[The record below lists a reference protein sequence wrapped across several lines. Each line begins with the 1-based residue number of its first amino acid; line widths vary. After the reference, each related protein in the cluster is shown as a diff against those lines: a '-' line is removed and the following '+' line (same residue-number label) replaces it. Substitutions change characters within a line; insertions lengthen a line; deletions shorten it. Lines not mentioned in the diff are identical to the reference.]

1 MRSGRWYAAIA
12 LAGIAVAF
20 LLPLSPALSPGDV
33 RQARFIGVVC
43 TGAVC
48 AAFALLRGGQSV
60 PWTAVS
66 IVSSVAGLILLLAH
80 INANTRC
87 LATYDGRLVLI
98 GRDLAA
104 AAAAYVS
111 QNPGASASDL
121 LLDAGGV
128 AERIWTPAS
137 ISSCRLWIT
146 WGGLL
151 ATPLFAIA
159 VCALVA
165 RRGFRFLPATP
176 TRPAPVAHASQPAP
190 APVFDAFL
198 SYRHTEPD
206 TTRAKELLEALESR
220 GLRVAIDFRDFAP
233 NQHFL
238 AEMERCIKES
248 RFVLCVVTS
257 PYLDSDNC
265 VEEAIISKTLDMADR
280 RKRLVPLI
288 FEKVDLPVWLHGL
301 VGIDFTESASVD
313 PFDRLLSLL
322 VAAPAA
328 PRT

>member
-1 MRSGRWYAAIA
+1 MKSGRWYAAIA

-20 LLPLSPALSPGDV
+20 LLPLSPALSSGDV
-33 RQARFIGVVC
+33 RQARFIGAVC
-43 TGAVC
+43 TALSAPPSGCRGADSPLHGRR
-48 AAFALLRGGQSV
+48 FR
-60 PWTAVS
+60 
-66 IVSSVAGLILLLAH
+66 SSLPSQGSCCWPAH
-80 INANTRC
+80 ITANTKC
-87 LATYDGRLVLI
+87 VATYDGRAVADRPRI
-98 GRDLAA
+98 SPPPAA
-104 AAAAYVS
+104 NYVS
-111 QNPGASASDL
+111 QNPGVSASDL

-137 ISSCRLWIT
+137 ISSCRLWISGVAC
-146 WGGLL
+146 WPCPCSPSPCVPSSRAAVFGLRL
-151 ATPLFAIA
+151 
-159 VCALVA
+159 
-165 RRGFRFLPATP
+165 
-176 TRPAPVAHASQPAP
+176 RPHAAGDRVAHASQPVP

-206 TTRAKELLEALESR
+206 TTRAKEILEVLESR

-248 RFVLCVVTS
+248 RFVLCLVTS

-288 FEKVDLPVWLHGL
+288 FERVDSAGL
-301 VGIDFTESASVD
+301 ASRARRHR
-313 PFDRLLSLL
+313 FH
-322 VAAPAA
+322 
-328 PRT
+328 

>member
-33 RQARFIGVVC
+33 RQARFVGAVC
-43 TGAVC
+43 TATVC
-48 AAFALLRGGQSV
+48 AAFGLSRGGQSL
-60 PWTAVS
+60 PWLTVALVS
-66 IVSSVAGLILLLAH
+66 TVAGLMLFAAH
-80 INANTRC
+80 VNANARC
-87 LATYDGRLVLI
+87 VATYDGRPIVI
-98 GRDLAA
+98 GRDFASSAA
-104 AAAAYVS
+104 SYVS
-111 QNPGASASDL
+111 QNPGLSAADL

-151 ATPLFAIA
+151 AMPLFAIA

-165 RRGFRFLPATP
+165 RRGFRFLPAA
-176 TRPAPVAHASQPAP
+176 TRPAAVAHTSQPAL

-206 TTRAKELLEALESR
+206 KTRAKEVLAALESR
-220 GLRVAIDFRDFAP
+220 GLRVAVDFRDFAP

-257 PYLDSDNC
+257 QYLDSDNC
-265 VEEAIISKTLDMADR
+265 FEEAIISKTLDMADR

-288 FEKVDLPVWLHGL
+288 FEQVDLPVWLHGL
-301 VGIDFTESASVD
+301 VGVDFTESASVD

-322 VAAPAA
+322 IAPPVAA
-328 PRT
+328 RK